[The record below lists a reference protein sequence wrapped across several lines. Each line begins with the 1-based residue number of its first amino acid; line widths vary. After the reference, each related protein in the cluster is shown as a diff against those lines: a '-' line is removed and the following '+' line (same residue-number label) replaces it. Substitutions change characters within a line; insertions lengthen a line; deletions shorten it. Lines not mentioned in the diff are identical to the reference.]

1 MQINRGKL
9 CSFQLHN
16 ARNLI
21 CYLHVV
27 VDEILQSRNLQAGPM
42 QEVRTIDGTG
52 SIEFEVAQRIKINHS
67 QMDCLLETLQTT
79 VQDLTLVVQQDPIG
93 QADHHRTDAF
103 KIDELTSDLIDRCI
117 FRLAEKNI
125 EISKIGSP
133 NQIVTSD
140 RNLLNQVLTNLI
152 TNAEDALSQIV
163 QDEKRISIEW
173 KSKDGWIEIS
183 VRDNGHGIPETI
195 MTRVLDLGYST
206 KAQGDGIGL
215 TFCSKTMQQLHGYLE
230 IAEPDSHSGTVVTLY
245 LPCVEN

>member
-1 MQINRGKL
+1 M
-9 CSFQLHN
+9 
-16 ARNLI
+16 
-21 CYLHVV
+21 
-27 VDEILQSRNLQAGPM
+27 VDEILQQSRNLQAGPM

-52 SIEFEVAQRIKINHS
+52 SIEFEGLLERIKINHS

-93 QADHHRTDAF
+93 QADHQRTDAF

-163 QDEKRISIEW
+163 QDEKESAL
-173 KSKDGWIEIS
+173 
-183 VRDNGHGIPETI
+183 NGS
-195 MTRVLDLGYST
+195 L
-206 KAQGDGIGL
+206 
-215 TFCSKTMQQLHGYLE
+215 KTG
-230 IAEPDSHSGTVVTLY
+230 G
-245 LPCVEN
+245 